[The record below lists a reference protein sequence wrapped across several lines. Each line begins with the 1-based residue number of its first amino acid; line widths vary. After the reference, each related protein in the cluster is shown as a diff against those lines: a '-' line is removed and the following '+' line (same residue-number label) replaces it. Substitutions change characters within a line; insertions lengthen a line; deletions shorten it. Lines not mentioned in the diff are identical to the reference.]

1 MTAQT
6 ILTGVEIWCWIGL
19 AVGALFLLFGIHRV
33 DEDAD
38 GAVAFRPLLI
48 VGIVLIWPLVL
59 WRWSVLARGRDNWQ
73 ARHVPPRAAH
83 KVAAVFL
90 AVAVVASVSLSI
102 ALKQTWPDHIA
113 PKQIRTAGEAS

>member
-6 ILTGVEIWCWIGL
+6 VLTAVEIWCWVGL
-19 AVGALFLLFGIHRV
+19 AVGVLFLLFGIHRV

-59 WRWSVLARGRDNWQ
+59 WRWTVLARGRDNWQ
-73 ARHVPPRAAH
+73 ARHVPPRAVH
-83 KVAAVFL
+83 MIAAVFL
-90 AVAVVASVSLSI
+90 ALAVGAALILST
-102 ALKQTWPDHIA
+102 ALKQSWPDHIA
-113 PKQIRTAGEAS
+113 PQQLNGEGSE

>member
-6 ILTGVEIWCWIGL
+6 IITAVQIWCWVGL
-19 AVGALFLLFGIHRV
+19 AVGVLFLLFGIHRV

-59 WRWSVLARGRDNWQ
+59 WRWAILARGRDNWQ
-73 ARHVPPRAAH
+73 ARHTPPRAVH
-83 KVAAVFL
+83 MIAAVFL
-90 AVAVVASVSLSI
+90 AVAIGAALALSL

-113 PKQIRTAGEAS
+113 PELLSEAGEQ

>member
-1 MTAQT
+1 MTAQS
-6 ILTGVEIWCWIGL
+6 ILTAVEIWGWIGL
-19 AVGALFLLFGIHRV
+19 AVGVLFLLFGIHRV

-59 WRWSVLARGRDNWQ
+59 WRWVILAKGRDNWQ
-73 ARHVPPRAAH
+73 ARHVPPRAVH
-83 KVAAVFL
+83 MIAAVFL
-90 AVAVVASVSLSI
+90 AVTVGVALALSL

-113 PKQIRTAGEAS
+113 PERLSEAGEE